1 MKKHLCIVFT
11 FIVLVG
17 AYIEEIDLPE
27 SFTECLEKQRIK
39 NLGAATGEAMSKWC
53 MNSHRMKLTGDK
65 FKHSNVSEDTVSW
78 INELLRMSNV
88 DMKLDLSSTNSPSHS
103 VKKRQASLETPSLYP
118 NVQFPPQ
125 PIIDSDSSDSS
136 NTLNS
141 QGPEYLSET
150 LQSFSNQHTGSGQ
163 AQRFQPGQARPFPI
177 IGGENQATAAQQP
190 AIQTQQFGAAIPQTQ
205 QFAAAIPQQTFSGGS
220 NQPIQ
225 AQVPLTQINPVQ
237 TQFSQQQQQQQQ
249 TVFQQPSQ
257 QINNFVPAQQQP
269 TFAQGQQQSFQS
281 MNAFQPQLQ
290 PQPTVMSPNMNTA
303 QPVSGIPVVQRP
315 QLRIRKEYRT
325 MTDQERANFHRAI
338 LLLKQDTV
346 STIKSFDPPPQP
358 HEKSGK
364 WMIYLMCK
372 RFIAEIRKVY
382 FFPILHKIILH
393 FFSFQTILPNRYDA
407 LGLVHFRMVDNIHHG
422 GAFLAWHRIFITM

>member
-27 SFTECLEKQRIK
+27 SFTECLVKQRIK
-39 NLGAATGEAMSKWC
+39 NLGAASGEAMSKWC

-65 FKHSNVSEDTVSW
+65 FKYSNVSEDTVSW

-88 DMKLDLSSTNSPSHS
+88 DMKLDLSSTNKLSHS
-103 VKKRQASLETPSLYP
+103 VKKRQASLDTPSLYP

-136 NTLNS
+136 NIQNS
-141 QGPEYLSET
+141 QGPEYMSET

-177 IGGENQATAAQQP
+177 IGGENQAPAAQQP
-190 AIQTQQFGAAIPQTQ
+190 GVQTQQLGAAIPQTQQFGAAIPQTQ
-205 QFAAAIPQQTFSGGS
+205 QFGAVVPQQTFSSSS
-220 NQPIQ
+220 NQPIP
-225 AQVPLTQINPVQ
+225 AQVPQTQINPVQ
-237 TQFSQQQQQQQQ
+237 TQFSQQQQ

-257 QINNFVPAQQQP
+257 QINNFVAAQQQP
-269 TFAQGQQQSFQS
+269 TFAQGQQQNFQS

-325 MTDQERANFHRAI
+325 MTEQERANFHRAI

-346 STIKSFDPPPQP
+346 STLKSFDPLPY
-358 HEKSGK
+358 EKQNHF
-364 WMIYLMCK
+364 LN
-372 RFIAEIRKVY
+372 EINV
-382 FFPILHKIILH
+382 L
-393 FFSFQTILPNRYDA
+393 
-407 LGLVHFRMVDNIHHG
+407 
-422 GAFLAWHRIFITM
+422 